1 MEHPPAVTRPPSEP
15 RPDRLRAARNTRQL
29 AVLSAIGLLMFGFAY
44 ANAPLFFMLCKR
56 LGVLPADVSA
66 GTIAADT
73 PDARRPLTVYFL
85 ANPGDVPIAFSVR
98 QRVQD
103 TFVGA
108 RAMNEYTFTNL
119 SKETVYFR
127 PVHDI
132 EPREAGFE
140 GTMTLEKCF
149 CFEEQRIEPRQT
161 YVLPV
166 IYRFGESL
174 DPATDTVTM
183 SYTLFPSTKE
193 RYDLARR
200 ESRDAAAKA
209 AAAREPAP

>member
-1 MEHPPAVTRPPSEP
+1 MEHPAHLTPPASET

-29 AVLSAIGLLMFGFAY
+29 LVLSAIGLFMFGFAY

-56 LGVLPADVSA
+56 LGVLPADVGA
-66 GTIAADT
+66 GTIAENT
-73 PDARRPLTVYFL
+73 PDAKRPLTVYFL
-85 ANPGDVPIAFSVR
+85 ANPGDVPMAFSVK

-103 TFVGA
+103 VHVGE

-119 SKETVYFR
+119 SKDTLYFR

-140 GTMTLEKCF
+140 GIMTLEKCF
-149 CFEEQRIEPRQT
+149 CFEEQKIEPRQT

-166 IYRFGESL
+166 IYRFGEKL
-174 DPATDTVTM
+174 DPSTESITM
-183 SYTLFPSTKE
+183 SYTLFPSTRE
-193 RYDLARR
+193 RYDLARK
-200 ESRDAAAKA
+200 EAKDAAAKA
-209 AAAREPAP
+209 AAGGGDP